1 MNDKRTSADN
11 YDLDIVI
18 AEVLELTVDQV
29 NAIPSEALELLREL
43 VWKTLATPMVH

>member
-29 NAIPSEALELLREL
+29 NAIPLEALELLREL
-43 VWKTLATPMVH
+43 VWKTLATPI